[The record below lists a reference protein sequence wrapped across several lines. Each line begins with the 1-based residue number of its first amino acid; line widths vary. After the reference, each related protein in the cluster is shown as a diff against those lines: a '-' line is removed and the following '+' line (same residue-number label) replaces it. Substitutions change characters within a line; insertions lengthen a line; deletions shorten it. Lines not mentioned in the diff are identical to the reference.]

1 MCIDKLCIARV
12 LGNYNLPRSSQQS
25 RIKELE
31 EIIFLEKDMPFNKVW
46 VLNRIFDLDYKSEIK
61 NILDNNNFTYYD
73 IPFSCKEF
81 KSAKDKC
88 SYYTNIN
95 AARNFLI
102 KKCLLN
108 FDFVFCLDGDCF
120 FNDFLFNKVF
130 KCLSKDL
137 NKPYYAVMA
146 KRLIKKNNDLD
157 YSNPIDSE
165 PMIVFTKKS
174 KMFFNESIA
183 FGANDKNELCWDL
196 GFSKKEMSQGKY
208 PSQTTGDLCRVLGDV
223 FHISCSDQ
231 SIETN
236 LLHRINLRK
245 ESKINTIEIIKK
257 LCH

>member
-1 MCIDKLCIARV
+1 MSL
-12 LGNYNLPRSSQQS
+12 
-25 RIKELE
+25 ELFLF
-31 EIIFLEKDMPFNKVW
+31 IVSLEKISTFFVGK
-46 VLNRIFDLDYKSEIK
+46 IFFTSSEILSTPGPLK
-61 NILDNNNFTYYD
+61 I
-73 IPFSCKEF
+73 
-81 KSAKDKC
+81 KSQFP
-88 SYYTNIN
+88 S
-95 AARNFLI
+95 FEQ
-102 KKCLLN
+102 
-108 FDFVFCLDGDCF
+108 
-120 FNDFLFNKVF
+120 FLFNKVL